1 MAATL
6 LAALPPPA
14 AAQAVESPLRLSLD
28 DALAR
33 AREAAPR
40 LAEARA
46 REAAAAATADARA
59 ALQKPTLSATAGY
72 QRTNHVDEYGIPQAG
87 GGTRIIFPDI
97 PNNYRVRADAQWA
110 LLTGGRVGALIASA
124 EADQR
129 AATADR
135 QAAEADLTLDVSRA
149 YWTLVTSR
157 EAVRVMAQ
165 GLVRMDAYVSD
176 VRSRVD
182 AGLLPPNDVLSAQAQ
197 RARQNVALI
206 QARNAAEV
214 AQADLCRLIGIGL
227 DTEITPAS
235 GLDAPIAAAIPLA
248 ALSVDA
254 LVARAQADRHERD
267 ALTAR
272 AEAARA
278 SGDAAAAALRPQVAV
293 AGGVEESRP
302 NPRIVPRVDELRSSW
317 EAGVNVTWQFFDG
330 GRSRAER
337 AAALAQA
344 TAIERRRD
352 DFDAAL
358 GVELRQRRRDV
369 EAGRAAL
376 AAVAEAVTAAT
387 EARRVVSERFRA
399 GVSTSTDVLD
409 AENAL
414 LQAELEQM
422 QLAASLRLAEAR
434 LVRSVGGA

>member
-1 MAATL
+1 MV
-6 LAALPPPA
+6 A
-14 AAQAVESPLRLSLD
+14 AAVLGAAPAGAQTASPPMRLSLE
-28 DALAR
+28 DALTR

-46 REAAAAATADARA
+46 REAAAGATVDARA
-59 ALQKPTLSATAGY
+59 ALLRPTLAATAGY

-110 LLTGGRVGALIASA
+110 LVTGGRVGALVASA
-124 EADQR
+124 EADVR
-129 AATADR
+129 AAAADR
-135 QAAEADLTLDVSRA
+135 QATEADVTLEVTRA
-149 YWTLVTSR
+149 YWALVTSR

-176 VRSRVD
+176 VKSRVD
-182 AGLLPPNDVLSAQAQ
+182 TGLLPPNDVLSAQAQ

-206 QARNAAEV
+206 QARNAADI
-214 AQADLCRLIGIGL
+214 AQAELCRLIGVSL

-235 GLDAPIAAAIPLA
+235 GLDAPNAAAVPLA
-248 ALSVDA
+248 ALSADA
-254 LVARAQADRHERD
+254 LVARAQAGRHERD

-278 SGDAAAAALRPQVAV
+278 SGDAAGAVRKPQLVL

-317 EAGVNVTWQFFDG
+317 EAGVQVTWQLFDG
-330 GRSRAER
+330 GKSRAEQ
-337 AAALAQA
+337 AAARAQA
-344 TAIERRRD
+344 TALERRRD

-358 GVELRQRRRDV
+358 GVELRQRLRDV
-369 EAGRAAL
+369 ESGQAAL
-376 AAVAEAVTAAT
+376 AAVAEAVAAAT
-387 EARRVVSERFRA
+387 EARRVVTERFRA

-414 LQAELEQM
+414 LQSELEQM
-422 QLAASLRLAEAR
+422 QLAASLRIAEAR
-434 LVRSVGGA
+434 LVRAVGGA